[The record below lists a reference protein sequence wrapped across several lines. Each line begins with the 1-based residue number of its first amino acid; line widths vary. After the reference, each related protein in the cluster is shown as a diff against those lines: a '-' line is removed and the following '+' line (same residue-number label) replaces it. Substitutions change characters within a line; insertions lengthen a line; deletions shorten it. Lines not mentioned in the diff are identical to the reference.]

1 MPIIKNKIN
10 KGLANVLSET
20 ALRKE
25 VAKLSKRA
33 NTRLR
38 AIEKANL
45 TEASETYRKLQA
57 DEYSGASYIKQTKHG
72 EMKFDTA
79 LKEKTLASLREEFEE
94 IVDFLNAY
102 GSSVKGI
109 KERWKTPYEIHMKF
123 REKEGRKPMSYAKFS
138 RYFSDIAYEKLRSM
152 FGSDQAMII
161 VEDLLE
167 TSEGN
172 WEIVEEMVNR
182 LEEIQSKTGE
192 VSFKTAERIK
202 MGLIKEYH
210 EKIKEDAKINT
221 YSSEDLSPEDIKLLD
236 GI

>member
-1 MPIIKNKIN
+1 
-10 KGLANVLSET
+10 
-20 ALRKE
+20 
-25 VAKLSKRA
+25 
-33 NTRLR
+33 
-38 AIEKANL
+38 
-45 TEASETYRKLQA
+45 
-57 DEYSGASYIKQTKHG
+57 
-72 EMKFDTA
+72 MKFDTA